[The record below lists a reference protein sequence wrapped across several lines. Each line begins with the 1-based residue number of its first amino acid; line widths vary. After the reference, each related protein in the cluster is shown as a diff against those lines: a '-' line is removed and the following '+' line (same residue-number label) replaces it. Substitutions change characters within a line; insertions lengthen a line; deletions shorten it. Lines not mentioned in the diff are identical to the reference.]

1 MNEKHLVL
9 DFNDKNM
16 KLSLTQVARYDI
28 DAIYDNIDRFKRFM
42 TENIVSD
49 CFQKVFDTNTFQLLL
64 LDKSTSTLE
73 MLTTMYNT
81 IAENELIGEKLP
93 ALNNKQISE
102 QLRIRGFIVKRTT
115 VRENGLVKGVTRVY
129 KEQEIRY

>member
-16 KLSLTQVARYDI
+16 KLSLNQVAYYDI
-28 DAIYDNIDRFKRFM
+28 DAIYNNIDRFKRFM
-42 TENIVSD
+42 TENVVSD

-64 LDKSTSTLE
+64 LDKATSTLE

-93 ALNNKQISE
+93 ALNNKQVSE
-102 QLRIRGFIVKRTT
+102 QLRIRGFVVKRTS
-115 VRENGLVKGVTRVY
+115 VRENGIVKGVTRVY

>member
-9 DFNDKNM
+9 DFNKKDM
-16 KLSLTQVARYDI
+16 KLSLNQVAQYDI
-28 DAIYDNIDRFKRFM
+28 DAIYDNIYKFKRFM

-49 CFQKVFDTNTFQLLL
+49 CFQKIFDTNAFQMLL

-73 MLTTMYNT
+73 MLTSMYNT
-81 IAENELIGEKLP
+81 MAENELIGEKLP
-93 ALNNKQISE
+93 ALNNKQIAE
-102 QLRIRGFIVKRTT
+102 QLRIRGFVVKRTS
-115 VRENGLVKGVTRVY
+115 VRENGIIKGVTRVY

>member
-9 DFNDKNM
+9 DFNKKDM
-16 KLSLTQVARYDI
+16 KLSLNQVAQYDI
-28 DAIYDNIDRFKRFM
+28 DAIYDNIDKFKRFM

-49 CFQKVFDTNTFQLLL
+49 CFQKVFDTNAFQMLL

-73 MLTTMYNT
+73 MLTSMYNT
-81 IAENELIGEKLP
+81 MAENELIGEKLP
-93 ALNNKQISE
+93 VLNNKQIAE
-102 QLRIRGFIVKRTT
+102 QLRIRGFVVKRTS
-115 VRENGLVKGVTRVY
+115 VRENGIIKGVTRVY

>member
-9 DFNDKNM
+9 DFNKKDM
-16 KLSLTQVARYDI
+16 KLSLNQVAQYDI
-28 DAIYDNIDRFKRFM
+28 DAIYDNINKFKRFM

-64 LDKSTSTLE
+64 LDKATSTLE

-81 IAENELIGEKLP
+81 IAENELTGEKLP
-93 ALNNKQISE
+93 AFNNKQIAE
-102 QLRIRGFIVKRTT
+102 QLRIRGFVIKRTS
-115 VRENGLVKGVTRVY
+115 VRENGIIKGVTRVY

>member
-16 KLSLTQVARYDI
+16 KLSLNQVAYYDI

-42 TENIVSD
+42 TENVVSD

-64 LDKSTSTLE
+64 LDKATSTLE

-93 ALNNKQISE
+93 ALNNKQVSE
-102 QLRIRGFIVKRTT
+102 QLRIRGFVVKRTS
-115 VRENGLVKGVTRVY
+115 VRENGIVKGVTRVY

>member
-16 KLSLTQVARYDI
+16 KLSLNQVAYYDI
-28 DAIYDNIDRFKRFM
+28 DAIYNNIDRFKRFM

-64 LDKSTSTLE
+64 LDKATSTLE

-93 ALNNKQISE
+93 ALNNKQIAE
-102 QLRIRGFIVKRTT
+102 QLRIRGFVIKRTS
-115 VRENGLVKGVTRVY
+115 VRENGIVKGVSRVY

>member
-16 KLSLTQVARYDI
+16 KLSLNQVGYYDI

-64 LDKSTSTLE
+64 LDKATSTLE

-93 ALNNKQISE
+93 ALNNKQIAE
-102 QLRIRGFIVKRTT
+102 QLRIRGFVIKRTS
-115 VRENGLVKGVTRVY
+115 VRENGIIKGVSRVY

>member
-9 DFNDKNM
+9 DFNKKDM
-16 KLSLTQVARYDI
+16 KLSLHQVAQYDI
-28 DAIYDNIDRFKRFM
+28 DAIYDNIDKFKRFM

-64 LDKSTSTLE
+64 LDKATSTLE

-81 IAENELIGEKLP
+81 IAENELTGEKLP
-93 ALNNKQISE
+93 AFNNKQIAE
-102 QLRIRGFIVKRTT
+102 QLRIRGFVVKRTS
-115 VRENGLVKGVTRVY
+115 VRENGIIKGVTRVY

>member
-16 KLSLTQVARYDI
+16 KLSLNQVAYYDI

-64 LDKSTSTLE
+64 LDKATSTLE

-93 ALNNKQISE
+93 ALNNKQIAE
-102 QLRIRGFIVKRTT
+102 QLRIRGFVIKRTS
-115 VRENGLVKGVTRVY
+115 VRENGIVKGVSRVY

>member
-9 DFNDKNM
+9 DFNKKDM
-16 KLSLTQVARYDI
+16 KLSLNQVAQYDI
-28 DAIYDNIDRFKRFM
+28 DAIYDNIYKFKRFM

-49 CFQKVFDTNTFQLLL
+49 CFQKVFDTNAFQMLL

-73 MLTTMYNT
+73 MLTSMYNT
-81 IAENELIGEKLP
+81 MAENELIGEKLP
-93 ALNNKQISE
+93 ALNNKQIAE
-102 QLRIRGFIVKRTT
+102 QLRIRGFVVKRTS
-115 VRENGLVKGVTRVY
+115 VRENGIIKGITRVY

>member
-9 DFNDKNM
+9 DFNKKDM
-16 KLSLTQVARYDI
+16 KLSLNQVAQYDI
-28 DAIYDNIDRFKRFM
+28 DAIYDNIDKFKRFM

-49 CFQKVFDTNTFQLLL
+49 CFQKIFDTNAFQMLL

-73 MLTTMYNT
+73 MLTSMYNT
-81 IAENELIGEKLP
+81 MAENELIGEKLP
-93 ALNNKQISE
+93 ALNNKQIAE
-102 QLRIRGFIVKRTT
+102 QLRIRGFVVKRTS
-115 VRENGLVKGVTRVY
+115 VRENGIIKGVTRVY

>member
-16 KLSLTQVARYDI
+16 KLSLNQVAYYDI

-64 LDKSTSTLE
+64 LDKATSTLE

-93 ALNNKQISE
+93 ALNNKQIAE
-102 QLRIRGFIVKRTT
+102 QLRIRGFVIKRTS
-115 VRENGLVKGVTRVY
+115 VRENGIIKGVSRVY

>member
-9 DFNDKNM
+9 DFNKKDM
-16 KLSLTQVARYDI
+16 KLSLNQVAQYDI
-28 DAIYDNIDRFKRFM
+28 DAIYDNIYKFKRFM

-49 CFQKVFDTNTFQLLL
+49 CFQKVFDTNAFQMLL

-73 MLTTMYNT
+73 MLTSMYNT
-81 IAENELIGEKLP
+81 MAENELIGEKLP
-93 ALNNKQISE
+93 ALNNKQIAE
-102 QLRIRGFIVKRTT
+102 QLRIRGFVVKRTS
-115 VRENGLVKGVTRVY
+115 VRENGIIKGVTRVY

>member
-9 DFNDKNM
+9 DFNKKDM
-16 KLSLTQVARYDI
+16 KLSLNQVAQYDI
-28 DAIYDNIDRFKRFM
+28 DAIYDNINKFKRFM

-64 LDKSTSTLE
+64 LDKATSTLE

-81 IAENELIGEKLP
+81 IAENELTGEKLP
-93 ALNNKQISE
+93 AFNNKQIAE
-102 QLRIRGFIVKRTT
+102 QLRIRGFVVKRTS
-115 VRENGLVKGVTRVY
+115 VRENGIIKGVTRVY

>member
-16 KLSLTQVARYDI
+16 KLSLNQVAYYNI

-64 LDKSTSTLE
+64 LDKATSTLE

-93 ALNNKQISE
+93 ALNNKQIAE
-102 QLRIRGFIVKRTT
+102 QLRIRGFVIKRTS
-115 VRENGLVKGVTRVY
+115 VRENGIVKGVSRVY

>member
-16 KLSLTQVARYDI
+16 KLSLNQVAYYDI

-49 CFQKVFDTNTFQLLL
+49 CFQKVFDTNAFQLLL

-81 IAENELIGEKLP
+81 MAENELVGEKLP
-93 ALNNKQISE
+93 ALNNKQVSE
-102 QLRIRGFIVKRTT
+102 QLRIRGFVVKRTT
-115 VRENGLVKGVTRVY
+115 VRENGIIKGVTRVY